1 MSGTTRLI
9 TADDT
14 GGYDDQEQLLPGSS
28 LAELPTASDWCQRWR
43 HRQHSWRR
51 PEDGGFDARCY
62 EVHPIDETT
71 AKQYVVT
78 HHYSQSYPAAAYR
91 FGLFEIVSGELRL
104 AGVAVFGIP
113 VQAAVLTKAL
123 PGLEPYRAALE
134 FSRLVLDDT
143 CPGNSES
150 WFIARCFNELLVA
163 GVQGV
168 VSFADPVPRQA
179 ADGRVTAVG
188 HCGRIY
194 QATNA
199 AYCGRA
205 TPRTLALLPDGTVL
219 NGRAMQKVRRQEQG
233 HDHVEQR
240 LIALGAAVLLA
251 GQDPALWLRGAL
263 EDIGAR
269 RLRHRGNHRYVF
281 RLGRNRR
288 ERERI
293 RLGLP
298 EIPLYPKHLDLAA

>member
-1 MSGTTRLI
+1 MIGTNRVAP
-9 TADDT
+9 ADDLP
-14 GGYDDQEQLLPGSS
+14 GYDDQAQLPPGSN

-43 HRQHSWRR
+43 YRQHSWRR
-51 PEDGGFDARCY
+51 PEDGGFDARHY
-62 EVHPIDETT
+62 EVHPIDEAT
-71 AKQYVVT
+71 AKEYVVT
-78 HHYSQSYPAAAYR
+78 HHYSQSYPAAVYR
-91 FGLFEIVSGELRL
+91 FGLFEIVSGGLRL

-123 PGLEPYRAALE
+123 PELEPYRASLE
-134 FSRLVLDDT
+134 FSRLVLDES

-150 WFIARCFNELLVA
+150 WFIARCFSELLAA
-163 GVQGV
+163 GVLGV
-168 VSFADPVPRQA
+168 VSFADPVPRRA
-179 ADGRVTAVG
+179 ADGSETAVG

-194 QATNA
+194 QASNA

-205 TPRTLALLPDGTVL
+205 TARTLALLPDGTVL
-219 NGRAMQKVRRQEQG
+219 NGRSMQKVRRQEQG

-240 LIALGAAVLLA
+240 LIALGAVVPRA
-251 GQDPALWLRGAL
+251 GQDPAQWLRGAL
-263 EDIGAR
+263 EDVDAS

-298 EIPLYPKHLDLAA
+298 AIPFYPKLPDAA